1 MKKIT
6 KIEIIMSVD
15 EDSDL
20 YSRDIFLNGEK
31 VFHDEFKKNLLNTK
45 DFIHE
50 FANKLITRLR
60 NTIVIVLLRAWISR
74 GWKTL
79 KRGWQRR

>member
-15 EDSDL
+15 EDADL
-20 YSRDIFLNGEK
+20 YSRDIILNGK
-31 VFHDEFKKNLLNTK
+31 RVFHDEFKKNLLNAK

-50 FANKLITRLR
+50 FSSKLI
-60 NTIVIVLLRAWISR
+60 N
-74 GWKTL
+74 GFKND
-79 KRGWQRR
+79 

>member
-20 YSRDIFLNGEK
+20 YSRDITLNGEK
-31 VFHDEFKKNLLNTK
+31 VFHDEFKRNLLNTK
-45 DFIHE
+45 DFIHV
-50 FANKLITRLR
+50 FTDKLISGIE
-60 NTIVIVLLRAWISR
+60 ND
-74 GWKTL
+74 
-79 KRGWQRR
+79 

>member
-20 YSRDIFLNGEK
+20 YSRDIFFKRGKK

-50 FANKLITRLR
+50 FANKLINGFKNDRP
-60 NTIVIVLLRAWISR
+60 
-74 GWKTL
+74 
-79 KRGWQRR
+79 